1 MMKDELKFY
10 SRNRSRLNKTYRNEY
25 ILISGC
31 RVVGHFSSPKEAYKV
46 ACKNFPNEDVLIQ
59 ECGKETFQP
68 RVYNPM
74 VVL

>member
-1 MMKDELKFY
+1 MMRDELKFY
-10 SRNRSRLNKTYRNEY
+10 SRNSSRLNKTYRNEY
-25 ILISGC
+25 ILINGC
-31 RVVGHFSSPKEAYKV
+31 RVVGHFSSPKEAYKA

-59 ECGKETFQP
+59 ECSKETFQP